1 MTFYSLVHV
10 QNVAVGESP
19 GQFLLLQNTSER
31 KNNKQE
37 MENYPTDTECGNNP
51 RS

>member
-19 GQFLLLQNTSER
+19 GQFLLLQKTSER
-31 KNNKQE
+31 KNKQE